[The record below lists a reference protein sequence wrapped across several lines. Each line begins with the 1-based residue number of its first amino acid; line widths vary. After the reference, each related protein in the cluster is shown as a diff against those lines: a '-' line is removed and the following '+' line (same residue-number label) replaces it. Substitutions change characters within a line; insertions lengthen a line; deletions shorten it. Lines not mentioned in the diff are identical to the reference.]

1 MASSRG
7 LRPARPACRNPASPR
22 WRYAPTQRLTLCGA
36 VPVALSTSATVQLL
50 TILYYRLQGGES
62 PGVQELTT
70 AVIVVAAVYRIVLCS
85 ILGVTN
91 AIAISE
97 QGMSGV
103 FLLTLIIVVAWLVA
117 LWTRFGSGM
126 GVVGAGAA
134 RTGSFGLELSGGSGP
149 TSVFHDIGGLAPG
162 QNYQVTAF
170 VRTPRGQRDG
180 VAVGARHDGRECLA
194 IAKRPGLEQLR
205 TSGASLLQRTPRER
219 CGSIWSMAASRE
231 PWPGTTWPYPGL
243 CRSGKTSRP
252 LPNAAD
258 RAYPME
264 ENDLRTLTIL
274 CLLGAKRLTPKLPVQ

>member
-1 MASSRG
+1 M
-7 LRPARPACRNPASPR
+7 
-22 WRYAPTQRLTLCGA
+22 
-36 VPVALSTSATVQLL
+36 
-50 TILYYRLQGGES
+50 I
-62 PGVQELTT
+62 
-70 AVIVVAAVYRIVLCS
+70 VAAVYRIVLCS

-170 VRTPRGQRDG
+170 VRR
-180 VAVGARHDGRECLA
+180 LA
-194 IAKRPGLEQLR
+194 DNG
-205 TSGASLLQRTPRER
+205 TASLWVHDTT
-219 CGSIWSMAASRE
+219 GANASPSQSAPASSSFE
-231 PWPGTTWPYPGL
+231 PLVLPYTANATGAVRIHLVYGGEPGTVAWDDVAL
-243 CRSGKTSRP
+243 SRP
-252 LPNAAD
+252 LPVWEDIQTAPQ
-258 RAYPME
+258 R
-264 ENDLRTLTIL
+264 R
-274 CLLGAKRLTPKLPVQ
+274 